1 MARPLLERAKLTASE
16 CEQLLLLADAQQFS
30 ANLFGADIFIDCM
43 DRATGRMY
51 VAAQAS
57 PEFGLSAYRETAVG
71 KEAAREN
78 EPAVYHAIE
87 TGLPVRDLKA
97 VTQEYKTVRQ
107 DAVPIKSC
115 ETGAVIAVLISE
127 RDVSRHVNKAKK
139 YEALARMADAGA
151 PQAELLSGDLALR
164 EIHHRVKNNLQ
175 MVASIMNLQSRRTDN
190 AEVKLAFRENTARVL
205 SIAAIHDLLTRGD
218 EAPVP
223 LAELFDK
230 LRRNIQPLFG
240 ENRLV
245 EIVIEGDALLALPN
259 RATDI
264 ALVVN
269 ELVSN
274 SLEHGF
280 AEGQPGKITILLS
293 AGVRFNTITVKDNG
307 SGFDI
312 SHRSSGS
319 LGLSIVTMTVRD
331 KLGGKLRFSSD
342 ESGTTAA
349 FDFLNEG

>member
-1 MARPLLERAKLTASE
+1 MAQVLLERAQLTAAESE
-16 CEQLLLLADAQQFS
+16 QIARLAQEQQFS
-30 ANLFGADIFIDCM
+30 ADLFGADIFIDCL
-43 DRATGRMY
+43 DKDVCSMY

-57 PEFGLSAYRETAVG
+57 PGFGLSSYRENVVG
-71 KEAAREN
+71 KLATREN
-78 EPAVYHAIE
+78 EPAVYHAME
-87 TGLPVRDLKA
+87 SGLPVRDLKA
-97 VTQEYKTVRQ
+97 VTQENKTVRQ
-107 DAVPIKSC
+107 DALPMRSC
-115 ETGAVIAVLISE
+115 ESGAVIAVLISE
-127 RDVSRHVNKAKK
+127 RDVSHHVNRAKK
-139 YEALARMADAGA
+139 YEALARMAESGS
-151 PQAELLSGDLALR
+151 PQAELPPGDLALR

-175 MVASIMNLQSRRTDN
+175 MVASIMNLQSRRTEN
-190 AEVKLAFRENTARVL
+190 AEVKQAFRENTARVL
-205 SIAAIHDLLTRGD
+205 SIAAIHDLLTRSDG
-218 EAPVP
+218 APVP
-223 LAELFDK
+223 LLALFDK
-230 LRRNIQPLFG
+230 LNRNIQPLF
-240 ENRLV
+240 V
-245 EIVIEGDALLALPN
+245 ESRAVDIVIEGDPLFATPN

-280 AEGQPGKITILLS
+280 SEGQPGKITILLS

-312 SHRSSGS
+312 SHRRSGS

-342 ESGTTAA
+342 ENGTNVA